1 MFAGNFGLQASG
13 SRIPDVNSNLDD
25 HDYIKQGARS
35 LFEGNLSLLTVYYW
49 PSTHPLL
56 LTLYCHSADA
66 IDLTAERR
74 FSTGIRTSCG
84 CND

>member
-1 MFAGNFGLQASG
+1 MHDAAVLVFAGNFGLQASG

-49 PSTHPLL
+49 TSTHLLL
-56 LTLYCHSADA
+56 LTLDCRSADS
-66 IDLTAERR
+66 IDLTADC
-74 FSTGIRTSCG
+74 FKTGDL
-84 CND
+84 N